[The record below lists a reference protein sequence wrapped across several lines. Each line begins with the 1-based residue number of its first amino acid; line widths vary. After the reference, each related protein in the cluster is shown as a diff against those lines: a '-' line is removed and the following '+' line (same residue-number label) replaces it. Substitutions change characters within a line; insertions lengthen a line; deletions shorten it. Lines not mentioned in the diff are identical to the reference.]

1 MDTLTLGFAELTGD
15 EMTAIDGGLDG
26 YEAGLA
32 VGRFLR
38 RVGQAIGEALE
49 NYENPKYNG
58 TWQG

>member
-1 MDTLTLGFAELTGD
+1 MEMQSLGFAELTTD
-15 EMTAIDGGLDG
+15 EMTAIDGGDG
-26 YEAGLA
+26 YEWGLA

-38 RVGQAIGEALE
+38 RVGEAIGEALE